1 MARQGR
7 CSAVLSMALLLVSA
21 AVVAQGATY
30 DVGGSYGWAIPGSQN
45 TPSTYLETWPV
56 NKTFVAGD
64 TVVFVYAK
72 GEHSV
77 LTVTAAAFSA
87 CNVTNPLQSSTS
99 GNDSLV
105 LAAGSNYYICGFLG
119 HCSAGQKIAINA
131 TAAPPGT
138 PTPPGTTAPA
148 PNGAAGNAVTV
159 FQVLAAVTVSVVGA
173 LTLW

>member
-1 MARQGR
+1 M
-7 CSAVLSMALLLVSA
+7 LSMALLLVSA

-30 DVGGSYGWAIPGSQN
+30 DVGDSNGWKIPGTSN
-45 TPSTYLETWPV
+45 TSPAYLADWAA

-64 TVVFVYAK
+64 TVVFVYTK

-87 CNVTNPLQSSTS
+87 CTLTSPALTSTS

-105 LAAGSNYYICGFLG
+105 LAPGSNYYVCGVPG
-119 HCSAGQKIAINA
+119 HCSLGQKIAINA

-138 PTPPGTTAPA
+138 TAPA
-148 PNGAAGNAVTV
+148 PSGAAGNAVTV
-159 FQVLAAVTVSVVGA
+159 FQVLAAVTVSVAGA

>member
-1 MARQGR
+1 M
-7 CSAVLSMALLLVSA
+7 
-21 AVVAQGATY
+21 
-30 DVGGSYGWAIPGSQN
+30 
-45 TPSTYLETWPV
+45 
-56 NKTFVAGD
+56 
-64 TVVFVYAK
+64 
-72 GEHSV
+72 

-87 CNVTNPLQSSTS
+87 CNVTTPLLDSTS

-105 LAAGSNYYICGFLG
+105 LAAGSNYYICGFPG
-119 HCSAGQKIAINA
+119 HCSAGQKVVINA
-131 TAAPPGT
+131 TAAPPGS